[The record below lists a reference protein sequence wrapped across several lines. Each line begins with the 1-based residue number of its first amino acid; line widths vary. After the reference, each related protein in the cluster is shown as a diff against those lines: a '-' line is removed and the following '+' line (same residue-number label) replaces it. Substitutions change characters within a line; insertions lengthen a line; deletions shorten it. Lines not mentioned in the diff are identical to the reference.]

1 MVEKKTVG
9 SRILQGF
16 FVVILVI
23 LALSC
28 LLPLLYN
35 LAVSFSSK
43 EAAEAGL
50 VTFWPV
56 GFTLQAYKEIMGEKA
71 FFVSF
76 FVSVKR
82 VILSLVITLPVL
94 TMAAYPLAKTKQE
107 CDPVDVCLLHAVFR
121 RNDPLVYGHEKIWPD
136 QQCFRPGCLRR
147 NPGF

>member
-71 FFVSF
+71 FCKKGYTLIGDHPSGAYHGG
-76 FVSVKR
+76 
-82 VILSLVITLPVL
+82 LSPGEDETGICGP
-94 TMAAYPLAKTKQE
+94 E
-107 CDPVDVCLLHAVFR
+107 CDPVDVCFLHAVFR

>member
-76 FVSVKR
+76 FVSAKR
-82 VILSLVITLPVL
+82 VILSSPFRCLPWRL
-94 TMAAYPLAKTKQE
+94 IPWR
-107 CDPVDVCLLHAVFR
+107 R
-121 RNDPLVYGHEKIWPD
+121 RNRNL
-136 QQCFRPGCLRR
+136 RPGM
-147 NPGF
+147 

>member
-43 EAAEAGL
+43 EAA
-50 VTFWPV
+50 
-56 GFTLQAYKEIMGEKA
+56 
-71 FFVSF
+71 
-76 FVSVKR
+76 R
-82 VILSLVITLPVL
+82 PVL
-94 TMAAYPLAKTKQE
+94 
-107 CDPVDVCLLHAVFR
+107 
-121 RNDPLVYGHEKIWPD
+121 
-136 QQCFRPGCLRR
+136 
-147 NPGF
+147 

>member
-76 FVSVKR
+76 FVSAKR
-82 VILSLVITLPVL
+82 VIYSHWRSPFRCLPSRL
-94 TMAAYPLAKTKQE
+94 IPWR
-107 CDPVDVCLLHAVFR
+107 R
-121 RNDPLVYGHEKIWPD
+121 RNRNL
-136 QQCFRPGCLRR
+136 RPGM
-147 NPGF
+147 